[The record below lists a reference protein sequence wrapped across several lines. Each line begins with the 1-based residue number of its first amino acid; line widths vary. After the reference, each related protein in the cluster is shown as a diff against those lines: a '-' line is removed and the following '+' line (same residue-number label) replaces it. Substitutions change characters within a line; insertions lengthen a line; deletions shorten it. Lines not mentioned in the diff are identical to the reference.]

1 MFKIGKN
8 AKTNTNNFKKE
19 VVMVLVLFF
28 IAILIIIMLIL
39 TAIIFSTIRI
49 SIKDLKI
56 STNNIKNKTMCN
68 TAYKDT
74 VNKCNSNTE
83 KSNYLLI
90 FSLYFLNRIK
100 FLSIKFDRKKMEKL
114 ITKMHLEKVDIQKLE
129 REIKL
134 SDIREV
140 INIKPKVSYLN
151 LDIKVGV
158 DDVLVTTYIIPILC
172 TVFTLV
178 LPRVTK
184 KENVMK
190 IIHDYRAATG
200 ATVIIIS
207 HSMEDMALLADRLLV
222 MNKGRLEMFDTT
234 ENVFKNGGRLRE
246 IGLNVPIV
254 TQVFY
259 ELKKSGVPVPD
270 DVFTVSRA
278 VEALKAIK
286 AGEKYA

>member
-19 VVMVLVLFF
+19 VVMVLVLFL
-28 IAILIIIMLIL
+28 IALLIIIMLIL
-39 TAIIFSTIRI
+39 TATIFSTIRI

-56 STNNIKNKTMCN
+56 STTNIKNKSTNVENDIQNNLKNQAMGN

-134 SDIREV
+134 SDIKEV

-158 DDVLVTTYIIPILC
+158 DDVLVTTYIVPILC
-172 TVFTLV
+172 TVFTLI

-184 KENVMK
+184 KENVNDIKYVVEPIYNNGNVLHLKLESNIELK
-190 IIHDYRAATG
+190 IINILNCIFRIYRRKKK
-200 ATVIIIS
+200 IPI
-207 HSMEDMALLADRLLV
+207 RL
-222 MNKGRLEMFDTT
+222 
-234 ENVFKNGGRLRE
+234 
-246 IGLNVPIV
+246 
-254 TQVFY
+254 
-259 ELKKSGVPVPD
+259 
-270 DVFTVSRA
+270 
-278 VEALKAIK
+278 
-286 AGEKYA
+286 

>member
-28 IAILIIIMLIL
+28 IALLIIIMLIL
-39 TAIIFSTIRI
+39 TVIIFSTIRI

-100 FLSIKFDRKKMEKL
+100 ILSIKFDRKKMEKL

-184 KENVMK
+184 KENVNDIKYVVEPIYNNGNVLHLKLESNIELK
-190 IIHDYRAATG
+190 IINILNCIFRIYR
-200 ATVIIIS
+200 S
-207 HSMEDMALLADRLLV
+207 
-222 MNKGRLEMFDTT
+222 K
-234 ENVFKNGGRLRE
+234 KNEICTKNE
-246 IGLNVPIV
+246 IGKN
-254 TQVFY
+254 
-259 ELKKSGVPVPD
+259 K
-270 DVFTVSRA
+270 
-278 VEALKAIK
+278 IK
-286 AGEKYA
+286 CSV

>member
-28 IAILIIIMLIL
+28 IAVLIIIMLIL

-49 SIKDLKI
+49 SIKNLKI
-56 STNNIKNKTMCN
+56 STNNIKNRSTNVENNIQNNLENQTMDN
-68 TAYKDT
+68 TTYKDDA
-74 VNKCNSNTE
+74 NKCNSNTD
-83 KSNYLLI
+83 KSNYIII

-114 ITKMHLEKVDIQKLE
+114 ITKMHLEKMDIQKLE

-134 SDIREV
+134 SDIKEV

-172 TVFTLV
+172 TVFTLI

-184 KENVMK
+184 KENVNDIKYVVEPIYNNGNVLHLKLESNIELK
-190 IIHDYRAATG
+190 IINILNCIFRIYRSKKNEICAKNE
-200 ATVIIIS
+200 I
-207 HSMEDMALLADRLLV
+207 RK
-222 MNKGRLEMFDTT
+222 NK
-234 ENVFKNGGRLRE
+234 
-246 IGLNVPIV
+246 
-254 TQVFY
+254 
-259 ELKKSGVPVPD
+259 
-270 DVFTVSRA
+270 
-278 VEALKAIK
+278 IK
-286 AGEKYA
+286 CSV

>member
-28 IAILIIIMLIL
+28 IALLIIIMLIL
-39 TAIIFSTIRI
+39 TVIIFSTIRI

-56 STNNIKNKTMCN
+56 STNNIKNQTMDN
-68 TAYKDT
+68 TTYKDDA
-74 VNKCNSNTE
+74 NKCNSNTD
-83 KSNYLLI
+83 KSNYIII

-129 REIKL
+129 KEIKL

-178 LPRVTK
+178 LSRVTK
-184 KENVMK
+184 KENVNDIKYVVEPIYNNGNVLHLKLESNIELK
-190 IIHDYRAATG
+190 IINILNCIFRIYR
-200 ATVIIIS
+200 S
-207 HSMEDMALLADRLLV
+207 
-222 MNKGRLEMFDTT
+222 K
-234 ENVFKNGGRLRE
+234 KNEICAKNE
-246 IGLNVPIV
+246 IGKN
-254 TQVFY
+254 
-259 ELKKSGVPVPD
+259 K
-270 DVFTVSRA
+270 
-278 VEALKAIK
+278 IK
-286 AGEKYA
+286 CSV

>member
-28 IAILIIIMLIL
+28 IALLIIIMLIL
-39 TAIIFSTIRI
+39 TVIIFSTIRI

-56 STNNIKNKTMCN
+56 STNNIKNKTMCT

-100 FLSIKFDRKKMEKL
+100 FLSIKFDRQKIEKL

-134 SDIREV
+134 SDIKEV
-140 INIKPKVSYLN
+140 INIKPKGSYLN

-172 TVFTLV
+172 TAFTV
-178 LPRVTK
+178 ILPRITK
-184 KENVMK
+184 KENVNDIKYVVEPIYNDGNVLHLKLESNIELK
-190 IIHDYRAATG
+190 IINILNCIFRIYRSKKNEICAKNE
-200 ATVIIIS
+200 I
-207 HSMEDMALLADRLLV
+207 RK
-222 MNKGRLEMFDTT
+222 NK
-234 ENVFKNGGRLRE
+234 
-246 IGLNVPIV
+246 
-254 TQVFY
+254 
-259 ELKKSGVPVPD
+259 
-270 DVFTVSRA
+270 
-278 VEALKAIK
+278 IK
-286 AGEKYA
+286 CSV